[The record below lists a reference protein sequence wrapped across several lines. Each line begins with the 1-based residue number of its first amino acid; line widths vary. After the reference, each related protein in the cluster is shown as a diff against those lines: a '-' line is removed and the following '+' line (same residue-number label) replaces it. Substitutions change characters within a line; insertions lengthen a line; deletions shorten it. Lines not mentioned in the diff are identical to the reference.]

1 MGRGAGGVAG
11 VGGGGTS
18 LVRVGFWGVEGR
30 FAPGDLVEVRGP
42 EGRLVGHGLSR
53 YSSETMRLLAGMN
66 TEGVRGKLGA
76 SAPEEA
82 IHVDYLILADQETGK
97 E

>member
-1 MGRGAGGVAG
+1 VDAGAEAALRGGKKSLLPVGV
-11 VGGGGTS
+11 T
-18 LVRVGFWGVEGR
+18 GVEGR

-42 EGRLVGHGLSR
+42 EGRLVGHGLAR

-76 SAPEEA
+76 TAPEEA
-82 IHVDYLILADQETGK
+82 IHVDYLILAD
-97 E
+97 